1 MPSTDAT
8 EQELWAAL
16 HEVYLDFIRRT
27 RNSLKKLLFAFVN
40 YLLVR
45 KYLAN
50 KTFAEEK
57 LRNSCLCFAK
67 EYKQIHI

>member
-27 RNSLKKLLFAFVN
+27 RNSLKKLLFAFLN

-57 LRNSCLCFAK
+57 LFLSVLC
-67 EYKQIHI
+67 QRI